1 MEVSRTSLL
10 MKRIGAYIIDYGA
23 IVLLGIWLA
32 RQETLLLA
40 GFELLFVHLFLYP
53 LCEWLFKGRTPGKCV
68 FGLTVINGAGGP
80 PTLAQALIRGFTRH
94 VEVPLGIITI
104 FIYTQSARCQRVG
117 DMLSRTYV
125 IPTKD
130 LAQLRTEMQA
140 AIR

>member
-23 IVLLGIWLA
+23 IVLLGIWLV
-32 RQETLLLA
+32 RQETLFFA
-40 GFELLFVHLFLYP
+40 GFELVFIHLFLYP

-80 PTLAQALIRGFTRH
+80 PTLVQALIRGFTRH

-125 IPTKD
+125 IPSKD
-130 LAQLRTEMQA
+130 LAQLRATIQA
-140 AIR
+140 PSL

>member
-1 MEVSRTSLL
+1 
-10 MKRIGAYIIDYGA
+10 MKRIGAYVIDYGA
-23 IVLLGIWLA
+23 VVLLGLWLVS
-32 RQETLLLA
+32 RETLLFA
-40 GFELLFVHLFLYP
+40 GFELVFVRLFLYP

-80 PTLAQALIRGFTRH
+80 PTLVQALIRGFTRL

-125 IPTKD
+125 IPSKD
-130 LAQLRTEMQA
+130 LTRLRATIQAQNL
-140 AIR
+140 